1 MEENGAST
9 FAYWTDPDF
18 KQSLQEIFNGT
29 TLIVG
34 INLKFDIGW
43 ALRLG
48 IQLPSRIRV
57 WDCQLAEFILSGQ
70 TKSFA
75 SMDEL
80 CERYSIA
87 GKRGGLEE
95 YWNAGI
101 ETRDIPLEVV
111 KEYNIG
117 DVSRTLQI
125 YQHQLK
131 DERMNDKLKKL
142 IHLCGLDL
150 LVLQQMEENGILY
163 DKQGSITKGNEV
175 VQELETIRKELQEV
189 IQFEYFNLDSGD
201 HLSRFLYGGVVTYDV
216 YTTVS
221 MVYKS
226 GPRKGQEY
234 TQNKFQETKRW
245 DFPGLFK
252 PLPKTALKKEG
263 YYSTAEGVLRQ
274 LPARNKQQRFV
285 LERLLRQA
293 ELSKQVGSFLHALPK
308 LIDEKGWTDNIIHP
322 EYNQCVAR
330 TGRLS
335 CSKPNAQQWDDVT
348 SVYWISRYAS

>member
-131 DERMNDKLKKL
+131 DERMNDRLKKL

-201 HLSRFLYGGVVTYDV
+201 HLSCFLYGG
-216 YTTVS
+216 TVS
-221 MVYKS
+221 VDVFSPVTMVYKS
-226 GPRKGQEY
+226 GPRKGEEY

-285 LERLLRQA
+285 IERLLRQA
-293 ELSKQVGSFLHALPK
+293 DLSKLVGSFLHKIPRMF
-308 LIDEKGWTDNIIHP
+308 DEKGWEDSILHP
-322 EYNQCVAR
+322 QYHQCVAR

-335 CSKPNAQQWDDVT
+335 CSEPAAQTFDDVT
-348 SVYWISRYAS
+348 SVYWISRYG